1 MYLDPF
7 VEEVNSESQIFNV
20 GWKGAVTGV
29 ALARKR
35 NEHLGKRFTTA
46 FLFKHLPEE
55 AREGELRP
63 S

>member
-46 FLFKHLPEE
+46 FLFKHFVRTMEW
-55 AREGELRP
+55 RVH
-63 S
+63 